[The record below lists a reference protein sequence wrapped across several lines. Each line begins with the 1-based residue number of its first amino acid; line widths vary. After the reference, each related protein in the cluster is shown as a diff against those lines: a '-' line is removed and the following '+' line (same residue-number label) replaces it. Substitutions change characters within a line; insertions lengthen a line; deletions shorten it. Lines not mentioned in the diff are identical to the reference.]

1 MLATMKRIAASVLLL
16 FGAVVPSTAEI
27 SKSDKFDLAWK
38 NAWENFFSPKTNLF
52 YDYISSYES
61 GKQLAHLPTAR
72 EVNNQYPNF
81 CGYGTGME
89 DCAILGGAML
99 SAIVDLSEKNG
110 ASEYLKISAKKV
122 FDGLSLCCTVHGVKG
137 FVARGVCVQD
147 SKSIYINTSRDQY
160 THLVHGLWKY
170 YNSKII
176 DANTKAKVCGLL
188 SNIADRMI
196 ATVVPENDYDSLRA
210 DGSRCGLGICRMWN
224 VGAHEA
230 ARLPMIYAAAWKT
243 SGNIRYFKEYEKYF
257 QSALEQSEKVTS
269 GHPAYALLQMQC
281 SLELLRDVQSD
292 LSTRA
297 RISSLMQKVA
307 QLTYPKSLDF
317 AKRMEKMDLTQLG
330 IDWRKPAFWREQ
342 NGYKIPDW
350 EEYRK
355 MWDSVRGA
363 AEGILVCQMASYR
376 NEECGRLAEK
386 ISDMC
391 EYNKMSSCGIIYHIA
406 VMAKMYPLAVQ

>member
-1 MLATMKRIAASVLLL
+1 
-16 FGAVVPSTAEI
+16 
-27 SKSDKFDLAWK
+27 
-38 NAWENFFSPKTNLF
+38 
-52 YDYISSYES
+52 
-61 GKQLAHLPTAR
+61 
-72 EVNNQYPNF
+72 
-81 CGYGTGME
+81 
-89 DCAILGGAML
+89 ML

-281 SLELLRDVQSD
+281 LSL
-292 LSTRA
+292 
-297 RISSLMQKVA
+297 I
-307 QLTYPKSLDF
+307 
-317 AKRMEKMDLTQLG
+317 
-330 IDWRKPAFWREQ
+330 
-342 NGYKIPDW
+342 
-350 EEYRK
+350 
-355 MWDSVRGA
+355 
-363 AEGILVCQMASYR
+363 
-376 NEECGRLAEK
+376 
-386 ISDMC
+386 
-391 EYNKMSSCGIIYHIA
+391 HI
-406 VMAKMYPLAVQ
+406 